1 MAVINDHVT
10 QTVIQPTTIDA
21 TIDMQVLN
29 DAPLDAPL
37 TLDEFSQSES
47 FLSLWQTLTQL
58 LGSGGLQK
66 DHPSLIALV
75 DLLKQQGV
83 LPSSGTL
90 TSGDLTT
97 FHQWFR
103 GLETDQ
109 FSDSMTY
116 FEGLILYQWNES
128 LPSPMM
134 DQVIVFDALNAFN
147 QYAIYCQVI
156 VGDEVVTLNYQE
168 ARPIQYDESQ
178 HGSFGILLSH
188 QWVDQ
193 VDSAPVNYA
202 TAHTILDL
210 SPEDRLALDEWLAT
224 VFPNGWD
231 HLSDEDMIMAVYT
244 KLLSDEFEY
253 QPDIGDQWASVS
265 QFLDSKTGDCEEF
278 SHLFYSALQ
287 VLFES
292 SEHPPTVQVLAGLVG
307 SGLQTYGHSLV
318 QVTLGDTSV
327 VIDLTGEKT
336 PATSLSDFPTLDA
349 YIEVQSFDEMLRYD
363 HMQTTLNVEAQALR
377 NFSTSSSMED
387 ELELQ
392 YKAVFGQ
399 DSSFQ
404 SVTSTNDADYTID
417 GYDSLIKKVIGLEM
431 VRLLESGQMNGT
443 NVVLMSELSA
453 FQYVH
458 AYQPTGDFVTKS
470 DIYDIND

>member
-168 ARPIQYDESQ
+168 ARPIQYDES
-178 HGSFGILLSH
+178 
-188 QWVDQ
+188 
-193 VDSAPVNYA
+193 
-202 TAHTILDL
+202 
-210 SPEDRLALDEWLAT
+210 
-224 VFPNGWD
+224 
-231 HLSDEDMIMAVYT
+231 
-244 KLLSDEFEY
+244 
-253 QPDIGDQWASVS
+253 
-265 QFLDSKTGDCEEF
+265 
-278 SHLFYSALQ
+278 
-287 VLFES
+287 
-292 SEHPPTVQVLAGLVG
+292 
-307 SGLQTYGHSLV
+307 
-318 QVTLGDTSV
+318 
-327 VIDLTGEKT
+327 
-336 PATSLSDFPTLDA
+336 
-349 YIEVQSFDEMLRYD
+349 
-363 HMQTTLNVEAQALR
+363 
-377 NFSTSSSMED
+377 
-387 ELELQ
+387 
-392 YKAVFGQ
+392 
-399 DSSFQ
+399 
-404 SVTSTNDADYTID
+404 
-417 GYDSLIKKVIGLEM
+417 
-431 VRLLESGQMNGT
+431 
-443 NVVLMSELSA
+443 
-453 FQYVH
+453 
-458 AYQPTGDFVTKS
+458 
-470 DIYDIND
+470 